1 MNWNDFSGGEL
12 HLLTLLPGE
21 AADVGARLNTEDAS
35 DYEKVKL
42 SLLKKYRLSTEAF
55 RQRFRGDTKKT
66 EQSFTEFAYSLRS
79 NLVEWLKSAEV
90 YGDHDRIVECI
101 GLEQLCKCMPETV
114 RFWVQDKV
122 PETTQKAAELAE
134 EYLSRRGSQKGDT
147 PERRDPEGRGDYR
160 GQFSKT
166 RSDVAK
172 QDFKDPANDSPWE
185 AGSTGSERVKE
196 VNGTPTEGKAI
207 DSYKKRFESRQPIR
221 CFRCNETGHIAA
233 GCRKTRMVFSYV
245 SNDDEDEKLLAPYT
259 HNLRVNGQ
267 ACKVLRDSAA
277 TVDVMHHS
285 LARPE
290 NYTGEC
296 AWIRQVVEKQ
306 SVCLP
311 VAKVVIEGP
320 FGTLETEAAV
330 SDNLPLQY
338 AYLFSNKS
346 DQKLRDTGKQ
356 LTWGV
361 VQALTRSK
369 ARELKA
375 S

>member
-1 MNWNDFSGGEL
+1 MKRLDLELKRAENEQAGSRASNSNVVKALKIKEALQPFKTREDIGLFLVNFERTCDKTGFSRDTWPQ

-21 AADVGARLNTEDAS
+21 AADVVARLSTEDAS

-147 PERRDPEGRGDYR
+147 PERRDPEVRGDYR

-207 DSYKKRFESRQPIR
+207 DSYKKRFESRQPIC

-233 GCRKTRMVFSYV
+233 GCRKRRMVFSYV

-259 HNLRVNGQ
+259 HNLRENGQ
-267 ACKVLRDSAA
+267 ARKVLRDSAA
-277 TVDVMHHS
+277 MVDVMH
-285 LARPE
+285 LCIIPLPAPRI
-290 NYTGEC
+290 TQ
-296 AWIRQVVEKQ
+296 A
-306 SVCLP
+306 SVLGYGRWWRSRAS
-311 VAKVVIEGP
+311 VYRGP
-320 FGTLETEAAV
+320 
-330 SDNLPLQY
+330 
-338 AYLFSNKS
+338 K
-346 DQKLRDTGKQ
+346 
-356 LTWGV
+356 W
-361 VQALTRSK
+361 
-369 ARELKA
+369 
-375 S
+375 